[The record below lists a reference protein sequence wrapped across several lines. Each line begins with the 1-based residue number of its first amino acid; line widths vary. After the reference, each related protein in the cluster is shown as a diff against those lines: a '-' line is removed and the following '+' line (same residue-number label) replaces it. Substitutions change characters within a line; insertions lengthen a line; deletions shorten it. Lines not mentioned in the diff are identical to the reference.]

1 MSVRRAAP
9 YGHPLPY
16 EPLGTPTRPAR
27 KASRMQ
33 FTELQALL
41 DQHTTGDTLTLA
53 AADLG
58 SGPAAALVGTWLGD
72 KTLTVTALHRED
84 HPDAETVVI
93 SGELSAL
100 GITGAQ
106 VTGIEFGIDPSRLD
120 PALFIPLPT
129 PEGWTPAASFPDTEG
144 SDLAG
149 LAFGDGRLPELL
161 LTSVPRPAR
170 DGRPALGKGL
180 TFHAPEVK
188 DPAPLGSLIALVR
201 PAHGTLSLTGPV
213 QRRSVGNT
221 VVTDIA
227 LRSVPEASGDLGGDF
242 LLWAGSRG
250 DGAPLTY
257 GLRLAADLVLGQSVG
272 VAVSAPVPTGNEI
285 VLTVDALPSGD
296 VGTGVLEGWY
306 GTGTAVQQL
315 TSQGFT
321 LGDAVRLTELS
332 AAIDVT
338 KIGQGV
344 TKALTAITVKAE
356 AKPGVSWPIAGDKLA
371 VTGVGAQLTVT
382 APLQSSRSAT
392 VTGYGD
398 FLVAGGVALHATAAI
413 PPGRFELTLDEETPA
428 QLKDVIRN
436 FLPDADLSGV
446 PDLALKKF
454 HGTAVPTQGEYGI
467 SAVLAAEGHLDIGAS
482 RLQLVEASLELERK
496 KQEEG
501 EARKG
506 GKHRAARK
514 SWRKQRAEAAD
525 ARAVALT
532 SDAAAMKTTGT
543 LAAKAKLGP
552 AGGEGGNEGS
562 IAFDAAWH
570 LPGTFELAGTFPE
583 IDLTALLEALA
594 CSADVPL
601 PDGLPKV
608 ELRDTAVKLRLGGA
622 QAGEA
627 ADGKGYELAVS
638 STVEFAGAHA
648 LTLVGKAA
656 RGGGS
661 GTLFAAAFWQNGW
674 AWAPNRIQGW
684 SDVLGILGDITFSK
698 SGLAVCSADGT
709 PLDAGSPPDTLP
721 ATLDKGLTFFTEI
734 GFTGPLEPLKA
745 LFDGVTTGVHLQA
758 VLTSPVQNSVFRA
771 SVAEQKL
778 RPGFGGLE
786 VEIRPAQLWI
796 ALKTSWNFTVPAMGS
811 APETLLQFVAG
822 GTVSREGFSL
832 FLTLKAADSSL
843 GTVAG
848 QLAPA
853 QYAFALE
860 KPGRTALSAVPVT
873 GANGQTVY
881 DATRRLTEAAGPA
894 PGPAWKNA
902 FGIDGFDIEAF
913 WAQIGGGTSGLT
925 LGMGGSIRV
934 GDAGLELDIVGG
946 FEPEPFV
953 TVFRFSLTTADK
965 DKGVSLWDIL
975 GIVVS
980 PPSELAFLKKIVL
993 HELMFCAVTAVGGWT
1008 SPLGEHWNQG
1018 YYGKGDIDFFGNNWR
1033 FEVGVGNDGIYAN
1046 SAVAQPLTIG
1056 DWFTYS
1062 NADGT
1067 KGPQYLLD
1075 TRGIKGG
1082 HLPEKI
1088 LYLSGK
1094 IELLDAVSVAVEAEL
1109 GSEGFAFTLKADIA
1123 HILTSEVSC
1132 TLDTGNG
1139 LHAAASVGLDFSVD
1153 LPRGVLLG
1161 GIPIPGGTL
1170 VGIKAGGGFDLK
1182 IDGTGA
1188 NLHLTA
1194 DCDAY
1199 LLGEHLVHFHLD
1211 LTIGVRKWDDIVA
1224 YLQNHPEKLFE
1235 SLGQGIWDAMK
1246 DCATTK
1252 AAELT

>member
-9 YGHPLPY
+9 YGRPLPY

-53 AADLG
+53 AAELG
-58 SGPAAALVGTWLGD
+58 SGPAAALVGAWLDD
-72 KTLTVTALHRED
+72 KTLTVAALHRED
-84 HPDAETVVI
+84 HPEAKTVVI

-106 VTGIEFGIDPSRLD
+106 VTGIEFGLDPVNQD

-129 PEGWTPAASFPDTEG
+129 PGDWTLAASFPDTEG

-149 LAFGDGRLPELL
+149 LAFGDDHLPELL

-170 DGRPALGKGL
+170 DGRPVLGKGL

-188 DPAPLGSLIALVR
+188 NPAPLGSLIALVR
-201 PAHGTLSLTGPV
+201 PAQGTLSLTGPV
-213 QRRSVGNT
+213 QRRSMGDK
-221 VVTDIA
+221 VVTEIA
-227 LRSVPEASGDLGGDF
+227 LRSVPEASRELGGDF

-250 DGAPLTY
+250 DSAPLTY
-257 GLRLAADLVLGQSVG
+257 GLRLAADLVLGQGVG
-272 VAVSAPVPTGNEI
+272 VAVSAPVPAGNEI
-285 VLTVDALPSGD
+285 VLAVDALPGDD

-321 LGDAVRLTELS
+321 LGNAVRLTELS
-332 AAIDVT
+332 ATIDVT

-344 TKALTAITVKAE
+344 AEALTAITVKAE

-382 APLQSSRSAT
+382 APLRAGRSAT
-392 VTGYGD
+392 VTGHGD
-398 FLVAGGVALHATAAI
+398 FLVAGGVALHASAAI

-467 SAVLAAEGHLDIGAS
+467 SAALAAEGHLDIGAS
-482 RLQLVEASLELERK
+482 RLQLEQASLELERK
-496 KQEEG
+496 KREEG
-501 EARKG
+501 EARRG
-506 GKHRAARK
+506 GKHRGARK

-525 ARAVALT
+525 DARAAILT
-532 SDAAAMKTTGT
+532 GDAATVKTTGT

-552 AGGEGGNEGS
+552 AGGEGG

-594 CSADVPL
+594 CSVDVPL
-601 PDGLPKV
+601 PGGLPTV
-608 ELRDTAVKLRLGGA
+608 ELRDSSVKLRLGGA

-638 STVEFAGAHA
+638 STVEFDGAHA

-656 RGGGS
+656 KGGGS

-674 AWAPNRIQGW
+674 AWAPNQIQGW
-684 SDVLGILGDITFSK
+684 SGVLGILGDITFAK

-709 PLDAGSPPDTLP
+709 ALDAGSPPDTLP

-745 LFDGVTTGVHLQA
+745 LFDGVATGVHLQA

-786 VEIRPAQLWI
+786 VEIQPAQPRI
-796 ALKTSWNFTVPAMGS
+796 VLKTSWNFTVPAMGS

-832 FLTLKAADSSL
+832 FLTLKPADSSL

-860 KPGRTALSAVPVT
+860 RPGRTALSAVPVT
-873 GANGQTVY
+873 GTNGIVY
-881 DATRRLTEAAGPA
+881 DATRQLTEVAAPA

-913 WAQIGGGTSGLT
+913 WAQIGGGTGGLT

-934 GDAGLELDIVGG
+934 GDAGLELDVVGG
-946 FEPEPFV
+946 LEPEPFV

-975 GIVVS
+975 AIVVS
-980 PPSELAFLKKIVL
+980 PPDVLAFLKKIVL
-993 HELMFCAVTAVGGWT
+993 HELTFCAVTAVGGWT
-1008 SPLGEHWNQG
+1008 SPLGEHWEQG
-1018 YYGKGDIDFFGNNWR
+1018 YFGKGNIDFFGNNWR
-1033 FEVGVGNDGIYAN
+1033 FEAGVSNDGIYAN

-1056 DWFTYS
+1056 DWFTFS
-1062 NADGT
+1062 DAGGT

-1094 IELLDAVSVAVEAEL
+1094 VVLLGAVSVAVEAEL
-1109 GSEGFAFTLKADIA
+1109 GSEGFAFTLKADVA
-1123 HILTSEVSC
+1123 QILTSEIKC

-1153 LPRGVLLG
+1153 IPRGVLLG

-1182 IDGTGA
+1182 IDGSGA
-1188 NLHLTA
+1188 SLRLTA

-1199 LLGEHLVHFHLD
+1199 LLGEHLVHFCLD
-1211 LTIGVRKWDDIVA
+1211 LTFGVQKWDDIVA
-1224 YLQNHPEKLFE
+1224 YLQNNPEKLFE
-1235 SLGQGIWDAMK
+1235 KLGQGIWDAMK